1 MSHSY
6 PLESV
11 LFSPA
16 INYVMSHYNRH
27 KATLPPDV
35 KARLEAG
42 DIHVHTHEFG
52 DYMLKK
58 DFAEDS
64 LQYEIDLKKDLD
76 IRCPVR
82 LVSPPSSSSSV
93 RGSSFRIIHG
103 LNDEEVDPNQSL
115 SLGKDLQSPDVDLIF
130 RKNSGHI
137 VHEPHDLELF
147 LVTLD
152 RMLKDNPVRR
162 P

>member
-1 MSHSY
+1 M
-6 PLESV
+6 

-16 INYVMSHYNRH
+16 INYVMSHYNKH
-27 KATLPPDV
+27 KATLPPHV
-35 KARLEAG
+35 KAKLEAG

-64 LQYEIDLKKDLD
+64 LKYEINLEDVLE
-76 IRCPVR
+76 IYCPVR
-82 LVSPPSSSSSV
+82 SV
-93 RGSSFRIIHG
+93 LLTTVRAGWISALSCRIIHC
-103 LNDEEVDPNQSL
+103 LNDLQVDPNQSL
-115 SLGKDLQSPDVDLIF
+115 KLGKALQSTDVDLIF

-152 RMLKDNPVRR
+152 RMLKDNPVRQSS
-162 P
+162 

>member
-1 MSHSY
+1 M
-6 PLESV
+6 

-16 INYVMSHYNRH
+16 INYVMSHYNKH
-27 KATLPPDV
+27 KATLPPHV
-35 KARLEAG
+35 KAKLEAG

-64 LQYEIDLKKDLD
+64 LKYEIDLDDTLD
-76 IRCPVR
+76 IYCPVR
-82 LVSPPSSSSSV
+82 LVTIMQV
-93 RGSSFRIIHG
+93 RVGWISAFSCRIIHC
-103 LNDEEVDPNQSL
+103 LNDQQVDPNQSL
-115 SLGKDLQSPDVDLIF
+115 KLGKALQSSDVDLIF

-152 RMLKDNPVRR
+152 RMLKDNPVRQSS
-162 P
+162 